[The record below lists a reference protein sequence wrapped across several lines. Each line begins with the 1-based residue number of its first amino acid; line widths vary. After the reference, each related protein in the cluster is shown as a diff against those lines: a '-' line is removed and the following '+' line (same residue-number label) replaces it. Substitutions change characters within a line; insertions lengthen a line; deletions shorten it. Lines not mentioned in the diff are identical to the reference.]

1 MSKNLDGMKLT
12 KTASYS
18 LIAFFAAWQA
28 TEFSLEYRA
37 IMGAL
42 VAGFMGLLS
51 PSGSATQDTPTE

>member
-1 MSKNLDGMKLT
+1 MKLT

-51 PSGSATQDTPTE
+51 PNGSSTQDTPTD